1 LAGTALLAPLYQVH
15 LHTATS
21 LQKHVGFG
29 LLFAAPVAG
38 VALAA
43 LLRVGGRDPRR
54 LGAGLLVCLALT
66 WGAITQSSQLYDGWP
81 NSAQMV
87 ADLKTQVRPVTER
100 ILVEEDEVP
109 RYYLSNLTEPYQWYS
124 TFSFSY
130 TTRQGK
136 VLTGVPAYQQA
147 LADQYFAL
155 VVLRFGP
162 TAALD
167 NEIDAPLMG
176 KRGYTLIAK
185 VPDSDEY
192 GTGYYYIWRSD
203 SA

>member
-1 LAGTALLAPLYQVH
+1 MH

-29 LLFAAPVAG
+29 LLFASPVAG

-43 LLRVGGRDPRR
+43 LLRVGERDPRR
-54 LGAGLLVCLALT
+54 LGAGLLVCLGLT

-87 ADLKTQVRPVTER
+87 ADLKTQVRPVTDR
-100 ILVEEDEVP
+100 ILAEEDEVP
-109 RYYLSNLTEPYQWYS
+109 RYYLSNLTQPYQWYS
-124 TFSFSY
+124 TFSFTY
-130 TTRQGK
+130 TTKQGK

-147 LADQYFAL
+147 LADQYFEL

-167 NEIDAPLMG
+167 NEIDAPLMAH
-176 KRGYTLIAK
+176 KGYTLIAK

-203 SA
+203 NS